1 MNKFDFESHL
11 RRRKAVIDEALER
24 LLPTCDETFGCLYE
38 AMRYAVINGGKR
50 IRPMLTLDACYAVGG
65 DERLALPAACAIE
78 LIHSYS
84 LVHDD
89 MPCLDNDDYRRGKP
103 TCHKAFGEAVALLCG
118 DALLTLAFEVLASEQ
133 LNVGIPADVAV
144 EVIRVIAEA
153 AGHRGMVGGQ
163 AKDIEAQKRLSIGE
177 QLGEGELYEIHRH
190 KTGALIAASVEVGA
204 IIGGALKWQREALR
218 KFGEEV
224 GFAFQV
230 VDDLIDAT
238 DESKKKRWEPN
249 VVSAIGV
256 ENAKRLASEA
266 IGRALAQL
274 AQFDE
279 RAEPLRAF
287 AKFVLERRE

>member
-11 RRRKAVIDEALER
+11 RRRKVMIDEALER
-24 LLPTCDETFGCLYE
+24 LLPTYDEASECLYK

-50 IRPMLTLDACYAVGG
+50 IRPMLALDACYAVGG

-103 TCHKAFGEAVALLCG
+103 TCHKAFGEAMALLCG

-133 LNVGIPADVAV
+133 LNVGVPADVVV
-144 EVIRVIAEA
+144 EVIKVIAKA
-153 AGHRGMVGGQ
+153 AGHHGMVGGQ
-163 AKDIEAQKRLSIGE
+163 AKDIEAQKRLSMGE
-177 QLGEGELYEIHRH
+177 QLDMSEIRDIHRR
-190 KTGALIAASVEVGA
+190 KTGALITASVEVGA
-204 IIGGALKWQREALR
+204 IIGGASVRQREALR
-218 KFGEEV
+218 KFGEEI

-230 VDDLIDAT
+230 VDDLIDAS
-238 DESKKKRWEPN
+238 DESRKKRWEPN
-249 VVSAIGV
+249 VVSVLGV
-256 ENAKRLASEA
+256 ESARQLASDAVE
-266 IGRALAQL
+266 RALAEL

-287 AKFVLERRE
+287 AKFLLERQE